1 MSILYE
7 MGSGGNGHTMKPEPD
22 PNLTEDQVVQYLNS
36 PDAYDNPLND
46 EVGSLF
52 SMSHWTNVKRIRVI
66 YDGVIGH
73 TGIGTWKDGEVT
85 AADEGDWW
93 PNDNFM
99 LLDNSDPS
107 IDGYDVDFSIKLDP
121 GNGEVIT
128 LGGYIIDTKVDTG
141 NVDGSGNPIYTGK
154 MCIRFANYVI
164 DPSTAKIAVDITF
177 TRTDVG

>member
-36 PDAYDNPLND
+36 SDAYDNPLND

-93 PNDNFM
+93 MNTNFT

-107 IDGYDVDFSIKLDP
+107 VDGYDVDF
-121 GNGEVIT
+121 
-128 LGGYIIDTKVDTG
+128 
-141 NVDGSGNPIYTGK
+141 
-154 MCIRFANYVI
+154 
-164 DPSTAKIAVDITF
+164 
-177 TRTDVG
+177 